1 MPFLCP
7 APGITPMV
15 FTALLGSHLGSPVQH
30 WCPSVPN
37 HPAQRNTGKTKLRKI
52 LDRAAG
58 QENIPWPVW
67 QGAVLECPSGFLLCQ
82 GFQLRVCACP
92 HCGVSQLFMVCSSQ
106 SCLCLGSFPASPWVP
121 WIRYSQEPWGEQWG
135 CTWCLFH

>member
-7 APGITPMV
+7 APGITPVV
-15 FTALLGSHLGSPVQH
+15 FTALMGSHLGSPVQH

-37 HPAQRNTGKTKLRKI
+37 HPAQRNTGKTRLGMI

-67 QGAVLECPSGFLLCQ
+67 QGAILECPSGFLLCQ
-82 GFQLRVCACP
+82 GFVPVPIVVCLRFLWSALLKAASVWAP
-92 HCGVSQLFMVCSSQ
+92 SQLLPRS
-106 SCLCLGSFPASPWVP
+106 LGSGIPRSH
-121 WIRYSQEPWGEQWG
+121 GESSGAAPG
-135 CTWCLFH
+135 CVFH